1 MKKLINY
8 YKMKLKILNNK
19 YLIHFFLVQFLKFSF
34 YIFLIISFKLILNLI
49 SNIYLKILKKIKS
62 DFILLNLMM

>member
-8 YKMKLKILNNK
+8 YKMKLKILNK